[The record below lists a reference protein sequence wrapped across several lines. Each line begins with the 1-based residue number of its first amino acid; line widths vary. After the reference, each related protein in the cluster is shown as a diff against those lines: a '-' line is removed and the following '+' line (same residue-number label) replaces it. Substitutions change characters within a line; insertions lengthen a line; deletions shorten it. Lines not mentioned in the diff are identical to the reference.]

1 MVRRCRLGIGCGWWI
16 LGCDGHMCVCRLFRG
31 GAVAV
36 RKQAGEKNSGVCVC
50 VWVWVG
56 RKGGKGGKRVR

>member
-16 LGCDGHMCVCRLFRG
+16 LGCDGHMCVCQLFRG

-36 RKQAGEKNSGVCVC
+36 RKQAGEKTVVC
-50 VWVWVG
+50 VWVCVG
-56 RKGGKGGKRVR
+56 RRGEKGERE